1 MLTIQTIVNGVLIGG
16 IYALVSVGF
25 SLVWGVANI
34 INLTHGIL
42 VLLGAYITFWLFTV
56 YQIDPFFSLPVAIII
71 LFSLGY
77 LIQKYLLNYVVRA
90 GVFMTLIL
98 TFGLARIFE
107 NIMIV
112 LWTGDWRT
120 INTTYSG
127 AGLSVAGVT
136 IPNSRVIVFA
146 IALLFCMMLS
156 LFLKKTKT
164 GMAIRAV
171 TFNPEGAQ
179 IVGINIGRIFAITF
193 GISAALAGA
202 AGVLISTIFSFS
214 PFLGMPYLN
223 WSFVIVVLAGLGS
236 IYGAIIGGIL
246 LGLIESFTVLLI
258 GPGYQIAVGFIVL
271 IMVLIFKPRGL
282 FGKRF
287 LT

>member
-236 IYGAIIGGIL
+236 IYGAIIGGII